1 MYRFPLCVPSVSPSK
16 IHNTVTLSIKEKK
29 KISYRSFKHSLM
41 NLNSN
46 DMIEVALIFES
57 KMFYHQTSPWDFHYK
72 KNKPRKFVFIYLD
85 QLL

>member
-1 MYRFPLCVPSVSPSK
+1 MSLKNFPRSEGVYMYRFPLCVPSVSPSK

-46 DMIEVALIFES
+46 DMIEVA
-57 KMFYHQTSPWDFHYK
+57 
-72 KNKPRKFVFIYLD
+72 
-85 QLL
+85 